1 MEYVVSVLQSHQLMT
16 EEHFG
21 QSLMPLIGVVSSYP
35 SSKWRG
41 DELITVY
48 YDGICSL
55 CSREIAHYKKIAPP
69 NIIRWVDVNKDISEL
84 SNYGISQIDA
94 LKYLHVI
101 DQTGQIRIGADA
113 FELIWSLLPRW
124 KFLSIIIRV
133 PIVKYFAKYVY
144 TIFVNKRFSKAE
156 HCQILLKSD

>member
-1 MEYVVSVLQSHQLMT
+1 M
-16 EEHFG
+16 
-21 QSLMPLIGVVSSYP
+21 
-35 SSKWRG
+35 
-41 DELITVY
+41 ITVY

-144 TIFVNKRFSKAE
+144 TIFANKRFSKAE